1 MKSALSLFFL
11 IIGVIST
18 VVIFAINVLSSYY
31 LIQGGNVVWVVLAWI
46 FGLFPS
52 FLLPLFTPYFAY
64 ALLAWV
70 VALLAYGLS
79 GTLRQKRF

>member
-1 MKSALSLFFL
+1 
-11 IIGVIST
+11 
-18 VVIFAINVLSSYY
+18 